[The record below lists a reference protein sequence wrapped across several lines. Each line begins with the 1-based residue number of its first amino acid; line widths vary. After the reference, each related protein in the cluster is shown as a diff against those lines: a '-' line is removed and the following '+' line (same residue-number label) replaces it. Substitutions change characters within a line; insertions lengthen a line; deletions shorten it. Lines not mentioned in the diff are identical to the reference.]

1 LSEIDEAR
9 KMLAVAKQKKQAAI
23 ANTANNNGQNVKIT
37 STPPVLPIPITDNLQ
52 PISTKIDEI
61 LKKLDPAP
69 NTTQSTT
76 EQKIDDILKKLD
88 STPINTQSVIC
99 PAIQSNSNVD
109 IQKIIDTIKSIS
121 LNSGSSTTKNTAC
134 TVDRVN
140 ELEQKFHPYNNIKE
154 TYTRLKAA
162 YNLHTAPN
170 NAKALLTED
179 KTKFE
184 SIPTQGMKSTLQK
197 ELRDKIGEIDELLD
211 RIEQD
216 PNKGFYSRFYSTK
229 RSEMLKNLRNQKNF
243 TNNDEI
249 KKICEDHEC
258 FQSSKTVEITC
269 AALHYAITDEIT

>member
-1 LSEIDEAR
+1 MSEIDEAR

-23 ANTANNNGQNVKIT
+23 ANTVNNNGQNVKIT

-52 PISTKIDEI
+52 PISTKIDE
-61 LKKLDPAP
+61 
-69 NTTQSTT
+69 
-76 EQKIDDILKKLD
+76 ILKKLD